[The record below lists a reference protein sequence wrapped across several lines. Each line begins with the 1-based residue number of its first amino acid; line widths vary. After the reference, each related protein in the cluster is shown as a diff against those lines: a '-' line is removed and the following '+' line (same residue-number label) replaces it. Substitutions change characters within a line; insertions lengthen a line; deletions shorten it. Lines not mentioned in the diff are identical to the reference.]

1 MAYDRETETES
12 TVISGGRTVR
22 LAEAI
27 EDVWQKILL
36 DAHAGVIHDDLYVRI
51 DSLQGDLDQPALASK
66 LHAIRE
72 QVPNNLL
79 QSFTIA
85 EHWSNV
91 RLEQYFQANTLCF
104 GSGLNTLC
112 RRFDH
117 FLKVAG
123 DELQAQLAGDDA

>member
-1 MAYDRETETES
+1 MANDRETESES
-12 TVISGGRTVR
+12 AIISGGRTVR

-36 DAHAGVIHDDLYVRI
+36 DAHTGVIHDDLYVRI

-91 RLEQYFQANTLCF
+91 RLEQYFQAFSFCF
-104 GSGLNTLC
+104 CGG
-112 RRFDH
+112 
-117 FLKVAG
+117 
-123 DELQAQLAGDDA
+123 LQALRSLLTRRSSEERL